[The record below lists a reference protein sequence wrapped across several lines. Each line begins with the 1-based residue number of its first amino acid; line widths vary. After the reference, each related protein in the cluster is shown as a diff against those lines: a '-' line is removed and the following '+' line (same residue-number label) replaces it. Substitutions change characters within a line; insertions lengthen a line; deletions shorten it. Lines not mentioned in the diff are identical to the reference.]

1 MNNFHRTIVD
11 LCKFQNI
18 ESWAGNIKEF
28 NDLMLRKY
36 PKYIAKCN
44 GIFITFV
51 GLVKISVYSEV
62 MDDFIR
68 WAEEKEHN
76 KRIKLENVL
85 KNQ

>member
-1 MNNFHRTIVD
+1 MNNYHRTIVD
-11 LCKFQNI
+11 LCEFPNV
-18 ESWAGNIKEF
+18 ESWERNIKEF

-36 PKYIAKCN
+36 PKYIAKCK

-68 WAEEKEHN
+68 WTEEKEHN
-76 KRIKLENVL
+76 KRIKRENVL

>member
-1 MNNFHRTIVD
+1 MNNFHRTIID
-11 LCKFQNI
+11 LREFQNI

-36 PKYIAKCN
+36 PKYMAKCK
-44 GIFITFV
+44 GVFINFI

-68 WAEEKEHN
+68 WTEEKN
-76 KRIKLENVL
+76 LIKESN
-85 KNQ
+85 

>member
-11 LCKFQNI
+11 LCEFPNV

-36 PKYIAKCN
+36 PKYMAKCK
-44 GIFITFV
+44 GVFINFI

-68 WAEEKEHN
+68 WTEEKN
-76 KRIKLENVL
+76 LIKESN
-85 KNQ
+85 